1 MEFHTLSQP
10 SCSFKPEA
18 GSTHAHT
25 HTHTLWYNNNF
36 SPFRDC
42 DPNKSTDHH
51 SLINKKKINSALFL
65 LDRNV

>member
-1 MEFHTLSQP
+1 MEFHALSQP

-18 GSTHAHT
+18 GST

-51 SLINKKKINSALFL
+51 SLINKKKIISALFL